1 MTARLPNGL
10 AAVMGGRP
18 YRWYPSV
25 PSTMDEARA
34 WLREGAPH
42 GAVVLADEQTAGRGR
57 LNRPWQTPPGSAL
70 ALSMVLRPQPS
81 ALTHLPLLGA
91 LAVAESV
98 APLGVTG
105 LGIKWPNDVLVGGLK
120 LSGVL
125 AESEWD
131 GSTLRGAVL
140 GIGLNLSQDFT
151 GSDLDGTAVSL
162 QAALG
167 RPVDGL
173 AVLGALLTQL
183 DALWALVGS
192 AALVKAWRARLVTL
206 GQRVTVSTPAGDLI
220 GVAEDVDADGALWLR
235 ADNGTRHR
243 VMAGDVRLRS
253 T

>member
-1 MTARLPNGL
+1 MTDQLPDGL

-18 YRWYPSV
+18 YRWYPSL
-25 PSTMDEARA
+25 PSTMDVART

-81 ALTHLPLLGA
+81 ALGHLPLLGA

-98 APLGVTG
+98 APLGVPG

-131 GSTLRGAVL
+131 GATLRGAVL

-151 GSDLDGTAVSL
+151 GSDLDGVAVSL
-162 QAALG
+162 RTALG
-167 RPVDGL
+167 QPVDGR

-220 GVAEDVDADGALWLR
+220 GMAEDVDTDGALWLR
-235 ADNGTRHR
+235 ADDGERHS
-243 VMAGDVRLRS
+243 VVAGDVRLRPA
-253 T
+253 

>member
-1 MTARLPNGL
+1 
-10 AAVMGGRP
+10 
-18 YRWYPSV
+18 
-25 PSTMDEARA
+25 MDEARA

-42 GAVVLADEQTAGRGR
+42 GAVILADEQTAGRGR

-70 ALSMVLRPQPS
+70 ALSMVLRPHLS

-98 APLGVTG
+98 APLGVPG

-131 GSTLRGAVL
+131 GATLRGAVL

-151 GSDLDGTAVSL
+151 GSDLDGVAVSL
-162 QAALG
+162 RGALG

-173 AVLGALLTQL
+173 TVLGALLTQL

-192 AALVKAWRARLVTL
+192 AALVRAWRARLITL
-206 GQRVTVSTPAGDLI
+206 GQRVTVSTPAGDLM
-220 GVAEDVDADGALWLR
+220 GMAEDVDADGALWLR
-235 ADNGTRHR
+235 ADDGTRHR
-243 VMAGDVRLRS
+243 VIAGDVRLRLA
-253 T
+253 